1 MPDGD
6 IVSGT
11 TMRRR
16 DFIALLSGAASS
28 QLLSV
33 AAGAQSGIPTVGFL
47 GATSPEGYATFVGG
61 FQRGLKE
68 AGFVDTENVAVTY
81 RWAEGQYDRLPAL
94 AADLVS
100 RQVSVIVATGGLPS
114 SLAAKRATETI
125 PIVFT
130 LGSDP
135 VKFGLVSSLNRPEGN
150 VTGVTLFAYLLD
162 AKRVEL
168 IHELVPN
175 ASTVALLVN
184 PNSPAQAEA
193 QFTDVEAAARKFGQR
208 LVILKAGTANEI
220 DQAIASIASSK
231 ASALLVSADPFFLSR
246 RDQLVA
252 LVTRHAIPSIF
263 EWRQFVEAG
272 GLISYGIDLVDAYR
286 QAGVYVGK
294 ILRGAKPSELPVLQ
308 PTKFEFCINL
318 KAAKALGISVPN
330 TMLVA
335 ADQVIE

>member
-33 AAGAQSGIPTVGFL
+33 AAGAQSGIPTIGFL
-47 GATSPEGYATFVGG
+47 GAASPEGYATFVGG

-193 QFTDVEAAARKFGQR
+193 QFTDVEAAARKFEQR

-220 DQAIASIASSK
+220 DQAIASIAPSK